1 MTMHKHNRVQTLV
14 RNLAEHLGR
23 PLGQSR
29 TVTRFRQIVGVT
41 MTHVVV
47 VAVSVGTVSVGT
59 SVVQAEMQS
68 VLVRTPSQDLYE
80 GLIEPKHTIM
90 VAASEVG
97 LLESLDVKVGDR
109 VTAGEVVAHLD
120 DAMQQSAVRIATLQ
134 SLMTGERD
142 AAKAELDFSQTRA
155 QKLRPLAENGMAR
168 PDELARAETELRV
181 SAARYAAAEEQFQL
195 RQLELQRY
203 RLQLERRRVRSPMSG
218 VISRVLR
225 KPGEFI
231 SPGEPSVVQM
241 LVVDQLIAVFN
252 IPIEDTPEIKV
263 GTPVRVFLRS
273 TSSKVDAVVT
283 SLAPEIEGESGTL
296 QVRVELDNTDG
307 RMMAGDRCTLR
318 FLPDNA
324 QTVQRNSHS
333 QSRSAN
339 NPYIQSSHGAKTR

>member
-1 MTMHKHNRVQTLV
+1 MTMTKFYTIQTLV
-14 RNLAEHLGR
+14 RHLM
-23 PLGQSR
+23 QSR
-29 TVTRFRQIVGVT
+29 GVPRFRRIINVT
-41 MTHVVV
+41 IINVTLTTLVVV
-47 VAVSVGTVSVGT
+47 VVVVVTASVGTT
-59 SVVQAEMQS
+59 AVQAEMQS

-90 VAASEVG
+90 IAASEVG
-97 LLESLDVKVGDR
+97 LLESLDVEVGDR
-109 VTAGEVVAHLD
+109 VSAGEVVARLD

-142 AAKAELDFSQTRA
+142 ATKAELDFSQSRA
-155 QKLRPLAENGMAR
+155 QKLRPLAANGMAR

-203 RLQLERRRVRSPMSG
+203 QLQLERRRVRSPMAG

-252 IPIEDTPEIKV
+252 IPVEDTPEIRV
-263 GTPVRVFLRS
+263 GAPVRIFLRS
-273 TSSKVDAVVT
+273 TSTKVDAAVT

-296 QVRVELDNTDG
+296 QVRVELDNAEG
-307 RMMAGDRCTLR
+307 RMLAGDRCTLR

-324 QTVQRNSHS
+324 STVQQNPHS
-333 QSRSAN
+333 QSRSAS
-339 NPYIQSSHGAKTR
+339 NPYIRSNHGATTR